1 MPQYVCAIKRVH
13 SQNGLLSL
21 CTLQGLEQLINKLY
35 DTYTRFCVK
44 DTKSSKLSQTMED
57 KPRKEKNV
65 SQLEDNKLGSANM
78 SALLSNDS
86 SAENCNKPNN
96 VDSQK
101 HNLDEE
107 SLITSHYSGAQEFSA
122 TPISPQS
129 TTTTSMS
136 ASGKFFC

>member
-1 MPQYVCAIKRVH
+1 
-13 SQNGLLSL
+13 
-21 CTLQGLEQLINKLY
+21 
-35 DTYTRFCVK
+35 
-44 DTKSSKLSQTMED
+44 MED
-57 KPRKEKNV
+57 KPRIEENV
-65 SQLEDNKLGSANM
+65 SQLEDNKLGSAKM

-122 TPISPQS
+122 TPISPHHTHF
-129 TTTTSMS
+129 TTVNNNNEHVC
-136 ASGKFFC
+136 KR

>member
-1 MPQYVCAIKRVH
+1 
-13 SQNGLLSL
+13 
-21 CTLQGLEQLINKLY
+21 
-35 DTYTRFCVK
+35 
-44 DTKSSKLSQTMED
+44 MED
-57 KPRKEKNV
+57 KPRTAKNV

-78 SALLSNDS
+78 STLLSNDS
-86 SAENCNKPNN
+86 PAENCNKPNH
-96 VDSQK
+96 VDPQK

-136 ASGKFFC
+136 ASGKFFFVNGLVQ